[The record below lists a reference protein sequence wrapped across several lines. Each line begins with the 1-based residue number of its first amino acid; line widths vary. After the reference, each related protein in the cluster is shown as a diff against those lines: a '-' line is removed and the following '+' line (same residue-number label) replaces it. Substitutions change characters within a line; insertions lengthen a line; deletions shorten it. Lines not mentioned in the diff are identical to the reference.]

1 MHTGKKHAKIV
12 YRGAALVLSAVF
24 LFGGITAGRIFPLAD
39 SVQDLEQQQEQA
51 QKDAEA
57 LEAAKKKLSDSLASM
72 DMELLDLS
80 NDVND
85 LEEEISRTETEIA
98 EAEAALLDM
107 QEDAEKQYD
116 DMKLRIQYMYENG
129 GTFSWTSIFSAKS
142 FAEVLNRAEYALEL
156 MSTDRRLLA
165 QYKDTLQQM
174 EDERTALEE
183 KRSELL
189 LAKEKLDEKKEVLLA
204 SIETAQS
211 DMDETDAQL
220 AEKNADLSDIA
231 DQIAAMEEYERK
243 LEEQKA
249 KEAAEEQAR
258 IKAEEEAKRKAEE
271 EAKRKEEEEAAGQ
284 EGSGS
289 GEGDNADDSTAST
302 PSSNGYYLHTTTP
315 VQVSAEEEELFAAII
330 YCEAGGESYE
340 GQFAVAS
347 VVVNRINSPLFP
359 NNMTDVIY
367 QKGQF
372 TPAASGRLAVALERG
387 LATESCRKAAKEALA
402 GNICGD
408 WLFFCVNNGTI
419 DGTVIGAGVF
429 Y

>member
-129 GTFSWTSIFSAKS
+129 GTFSWAGIFSAKS

-183 KRSELL
+183 KRTELL

-211 DMDETDAQL
+211 DMDETDAQI

-271 EAKRKEEEEAAGQ
+271 EAKRKEEEEAGQ

-289 GEGDNADDSTAST
+289 EAGGNADDSTAST
-302 PSSNGYYLHTTTP
+302 PSSEGYYLHTTTP

-387 LATESCRKAAKEALA
+387 LATESCRKAAREALA

>member
-1 MHTGKKHAKIV
+1 
-12 YRGAALVLSAVF
+12 
-24 LFGGITAGRIFPLAD
+24 
-39 SVQDLEQQQEQA
+39 
-51 QKDAEA
+51 
-57 LEAAKKKLSDSLASM
+57 
-72 DMELLDLS
+72 MELLDLS

-98 EAEAALLDM
+98 EAEAALFDM

-129 GTFSWTSIFSAKS
+129 GTFSWAGIFSAKS

-258 IKAEEEAKRKAEE
+258 IKAEEEAKRKEE
-271 EAKRKEEEEAAGQ
+271 EASGQ

-289 GEGDNADDSTAST
+289 EAGDNADDSTEST
-302 PSSNGYYLHTTTP
+302 PSSEGYYLHTTTP